1 MIDFGPLLRII
12 SENKSFLLTTHV
24 NPDADAIG
32 SEMGFA
38 IALKRAG
45 KDVHIVNYSETPYY
59 LKFMDPDGLIQKY
72 NAAEHDRL
80 FQQVDVIAALDFNNS
95 TRVVKMRGA
104 FINSGKLKICIDHH
118 QNPENFVDHLFIDT
132 QYSSTGEI
140 IFDFLKQSALAKID
154 KDIAE
159 PLYAAIMTDT
169 GSFRFDRTTPK
180 LHKIIAELLEA
191 GVNPNY
197 VYDQIYD
204 QSNFGKIK
212 LLGEALSS
220 LQISAGGKI
229 AYMSIYKGSLVRN
242 GADEADVDGFVNY
255 CLSIKGVQVGVLF
268 FELKDGFKVSFR
280 SKGSIPVNKLA
291 QEFGG
296 GGHTNASG
304 ARLFDVSMPEYIPLM
319 LKAAEKYLE

>member
-1 MIDFGPLLRII
+1 MIDFLQLKRII
-12 SENKSFLLTTHV
+12 SENSSFLLTTHV

-32 SEMGFA
+32 SEIALA
-38 IALKRAG
+38 IALKRGG
-45 KDVHIVNYSETPYY
+45 KTAHIINYSETPYY
-59 LKFMDPDGLIQKY
+59 LKYMDPEGIIKQY
-72 NAAEHDRL
+72 NAAEHDDL
-80 FQQVDVIAALDFNNS
+80 FEQVDVIIALDFNNS
-95 TRVVKMRGA
+95 SRVVKMRDV
-104 FINSGKLKICIDHH
+104 IIKSPKLKICIDHH
-118 QNPENFVDHLFIDT
+118 QNPEEFVNHFFIDT

-140 IFDFLKQSALAKID
+140 IFDFLKQSGLAKID

-180 LHKIIAELLEA
+180 LHKVIAEILET

-220 LQISAGGKI
+220 LQVTAGGKI
-229 AYMSIYKGSLVRN
+229 AYMSIYKGALVRH
-242 GADEADVDGFVNY
+242 GADESDVDGFVNY

-280 SKGSIPVNKLA
+280 SKGDIPVNKLA